1 MPLATG
7 GPTDSTSCNFSGCE
21 RTHRFISSPV
31 SVDKV
36 WPAGFSSGLALL
48 ISYGSFALP
57 AGYSRELVYCP
68 GILAGDR
75 CCVPACGRQGSKRII
90 RHPVGQTGTYLVCG
104 GTITIC
110 ITFCGHMWDSNPSV
124 SVQGRSATVTLHG
137 PFEKLGSFVVLPEAP
152 GNFRLNPGVYRTNV
166 GSLIFHRRQWSP
178 EARYGSGLNPKHSK
192 PLFT

>member
-48 ISYGSFALP
+48 ISYGSFAPP

-68 GILAGDR
+68 GILAGIVVAFR
-75 CCVPACGRQGSKRII
+75 RVVGRARKGLFGIPLAKLEPIWSVGVPS
-90 RHPVGQTGTYLVCG
+90 
-104 GTITIC
+104 
-110 ITFCGHMWDSNPSV
+110 
-124 SVQGRSATVTLHG
+124 RSA
-137 PFEKLGSFVVLPEAP
+137 
-152 GNFRLNPGVYRTNV
+152 
-166 GSLIFHRRQWSP
+166 
-178 EARYGSGLNPKHSK
+178 
-192 PLFT
+192 